1 VFHTHTR
8 YTKQQEDIFMKK
20 QIATLLALSTAATC
34 ILTYQ
39 PTAVGAEEYSVL
51 DYTDKLVQEALEDN
65 TDELRDA
72 LYDSVTGGEIPLY
85 EADASSA
92 QSELEKAAIEKG
104 MYKDTFSFVNHLCTL
119 SQEDFTERVY
129 DPVRDNMTESEI
141 NSGYGKH
148 IPDISYKSGLCF
160 GMAAISVLVHNG
172 ELTPSDLQEGAET
185 LYDVTLTDDV
195 DALITCYN
203 SLQLYKAVELAIIAA
218 PSMLSKE
225 EHTDMFL
232 DCAARC
238 KEKGT
243 YFMAG
248 IATKKGGTHAVVGM
262 DELSGNWTF
271 DGISYDTCIV
281 TYDSN
286 CVKQGTE
293 TSAFKDDACIYIN
306 SETKQFCIP
315 AYEASSENGDVLLYA
330 SDDDSLLT
338 YKAPIRG
345 TTKTNTDVSEIVKLE
360 FFNGRKDQMDLS
372 STTEDG
378 QTYDFWKLGKVN
390 YGEYIFFG
398 KGSSFHLEK
407 NERASGFAFSID
419 GEGYRLRMEQYDR
432 EDPELKGVGSKCKID
447 FSKDGVT
454 YTNTDT
460 QKIALSYIFSY
471 DEGNYNFMPVAS
483 STIDIEVLPN
493 QTVTVSKQDT
503 GFAITGDGEV
513 YVQAFPIASQKEQ
526 ASFGGSHSYEEY
538 LDWFGSYY
546 INFIRSKNVL
556 LQFNTEKGCSE
567 LVYDF
572 DSDGVF
578 DDAPMLGDAD
588 GNGKPYEVNDI
599 YWTMLHI
606 ADKAVAPHSVR
617 RYYRGYVPNIEAD
630 TDNDGNI
637 DTSDLFDIMYE
648 CALRG
653 AGLKK

>member
-1 VFHTHTR
+1 
-8 YTKQQEDIFMKK
+8 MKK
-20 QIATLLALSTAATC
+20 RIATLLALSTAATC

-172 ELTPSDLQEGAET
+172 ELTRSDLQEGAET

>member
-1 VFHTHTR
+1 
-8 YTKQQEDIFMKK
+8 MKK
-20 QIATLLALSTAATC
+20 QIATLLALSTAAAC

-51 DYTDKLVQEALEDN
+51 DNTDKLVQEALEDN
-65 TDELRDA
+65 TDELGDA
-72 LYDSVTGGEIPLY
+72 LYDSVTEGEIPLY
-85 EADASSA
+85 EADASST

-104 MYKDTFSFVNHLCTL
+104 MYKDTFSFANHLCTL
-119 SQEDFTERVY
+119 SQEDFAKRVY
-129 DPVRDNMTESEI
+129 EPVRANMTDSEI
-141 NSGYGKH
+141 DLGYEA
-148 IPDISYKSGLCF
+148 DISRVAYKGGLCF
-160 GMAAISVLVHNG
+160 GMTAISVLVHNG
-172 ELTPSDLQEGAET
+172 ELTPGDLQEGAET

-195 DALITCYN
+195 DALIAYYN
-203 SLQLYKAVELAIIAA
+203 SLQLYTEVELAVIAA
-218 PSMLSKE
+218 PAMLTKE

-271 DGISYDTCIV
+271 DGISYDTCII

-293 TSAFKDDACIYIN
+293 TSAFRDDACIYIN

-315 AYEASSENGDVLLYA
+315 AYEASTENGDVLLYA

-345 TTKTNTDVSEIVKLE
+345 TAKTNTDVSETVKLE
-360 FFNGRKDQMDLS
+360 FYNGGKDQMQLS
-372 STTEDG
+372 STTKDG

-390 YGEYIFFG
+390 YGDYIFFG

-407 NERASGFAFSID
+407 NERAPEFAFSIK
-419 GEGYRLRMEQYDR
+419 GEGYRLRIEQTGYQNPNDPKLYD
-432 EDPELKGVGSKCKID
+432 VGTKCKMD
-447 FSKDGVT
+447 FSKNSVA

-460 QKIALSYIFSY
+460 QKITVSYIVVY
-471 DEGNYNFMPVAS
+471 DEGNYNFAPVAS
-483 STIDIEVLPN
+483 STIAVDVSPN

-513 YVQAFPIASQKEQ
+513 LVQAIPTAAQKEQ
-526 ASFGGSHSYEEY
+526 DAFDGSHEEY
-538 LDWFGSYY
+538 LDWFGSYF
-546 INFIRSKNVL
+546 INFVRSKDVL
-556 LQFNTEKGCSE
+556 LQFNTEKECSE

-578 DDAPMLGDAD
+578 DDVPILGDAD
-588 GNGKPYEVNDI
+588 GNGKPYEPSDI
-599 YWTMLHI
+599 YWTARHI
-606 ADKAVAPHSVR
+606 ARMAVIGHGSR
-617 RYYRGYVPNIEAD
+617 RYYQGYVPNIEAD
-630 TDNDGNI
+630 TDNNGKI
-637 DTSDLFDIMYE
+637 DTNDLFDIVYE

-653 AGLKK
+653 AGLK

>member
-1 VFHTHTR
+1 
-8 YTKQQEDIFMKK
+8 MKK
-20 QIATLLALSTAATC
+20 QIATLLALSTAAAC

-51 DYTDKLVQEALEDN
+51 DNTDKLVQEALEDN
-65 TDELRDA
+65 TDELGDA
-72 LYDSVTGGEIPLY
+72 LYDSVTEGEVPLY
-85 EADASSA
+85 EADASST

-104 MYKDTFSFVNHLCTL
+104 MYKDTFSFANHLCTL
-119 SQEDFTERVY
+119 SQEDFAKRVY
-129 DPVRDNMTESEI
+129 EPVRANMTDSEI
-141 NSGYGKH
+141 DLGYEA
-148 IPDISYKSGLCF
+148 DISRVAYKGGLCF
-160 GMAAISVLVHNG
+160 GMTAISVLVHNG
-172 ELTPSDLQEGAET
+172 ELTPGDLQEGAET

-195 DALITCYN
+195 DALIAYYN
-203 SLQLYKAVELAIIAA
+203 SLQLYTEVELAVITA
-218 PSMLSKE
+218 PAMLTKE

-271 DGISYDTCIV
+271 DGISYDTCII

-286 CVKQGTE
+286 CVKPGTE

-315 AYEASSENGDVLLYA
+315 AYEASTENGDVLLYA
-330 SDDDSLLT
+330 TDDDSLLT

-345 TTKTNTDVSEIVKLE
+345 TTKTNTDVSETVKLK
-360 FFNGRKDQMDLS
+360 FHNGGKDQMQLS
-372 STTEDG
+372 STTKDG
-378 QTYDFWKLGKVN
+378 QTYDFWKLSKVN
-390 YGEYIFFG
+390 YGDYIFFG

-407 NERASGFAFSID
+407 NERAPEFAFSIK
-419 GEGYRLRMEQYDR
+419 GEGYRLRIEQSGYQNPNDPKLYD
-432 EDPELKGVGSKCKID
+432 VGTKCKMD
-447 FSKDGVT
+447 FSKDSVA

-460 QKIALSYIFSY
+460 QKITVSYIFTY
-471 DEGNYNFMPVAS
+471 DEGGYKFAPVAS
-483 STIDIEVLPN
+483 STIVIDVPPN
-493 QTVTVSKQDT
+493 QTITVSKQDT

-513 YVQAFPIASQKEQ
+513 LVQAIPTAAQKEQ
-526 ASFGGSHSYEEY
+526 DAFDGSYEEY
-538 LDWFGSYY
+538 LDWFGSYF
-546 INFIRSKNVL
+546 INFVRSKDVL
-556 LQFNTEKGCSE
+556 LQFNTEKECSE

-578 DDAPMLGDAD
+578 DDVPILGDAD
-588 GNGKPYEVNDI
+588 GNGKPYEPSDI
-599 YWTMLHI
+599 YWTARHI
-606 ADKAVAPHSVR
+606 ARMAVIGHGSR
-617 RYYRGYVPNIEAD
+617 RYYQGYVPNIEAD
-630 TDNDGNI
+630 TDNNGKI
-637 DTSDLFDIMYE
+637 DTNDLFDIVYE

>member
-1 VFHTHTR
+1 
-8 YTKQQEDIFMKK
+8 MKK
-20 QIATLLALSTAATC
+20 QIATLLALSTAAACT
-34 ILTYQ
+34 LTYQ
-39 PTAVGAEEYSVL
+39 PATISAEEYSVL
-51 DYTDKLVQEALEDN
+51 DNTDKLVQEALDDN
-65 TDELRDA
+65 TDELGDA
-72 LYDSVTGGEIPLY
+72 LYDSVTEGEIPLY
-85 EADASSA
+85 EADASLT

>member
-1 VFHTHTR
+1 
-8 YTKQQEDIFMKK
+8 MKK

-104 MYKDTFSFVNHLCTL
+104 MYKYTFSFVNHLCTL

>member
-1 VFHTHTR
+1 
-8 YTKQQEDIFMKK
+8 MKK
-20 QIATLLALSTAATC
+20 QIATLLALSTAAAC

-51 DYTDKLVQEALEDN
+51 DNTDKLVQEALEDN
-65 TDELRDA
+65 TDELGDA
-72 LYDSVTGGEIPLY
+72 LYDSVTEGEVPLY
-85 EADASSA
+85 EADASST

-104 MYKDTFSFVNHLCTL
+104 MYKDTFSFANHLCTL
-119 SQEDFTERVY
+119 SREDFAERVS
-129 DPVRDNMTESEI
+129 DPVSANMTDPELDL
-141 NSGYGKH
+141 GYST
-148 IPDISYKSGLCF
+148 DISYIAYQSGLCF

-195 DALITCYN
+195 DALIAYYN
-203 SLQLYKAVELAIIAA
+203 SLQLYTEVELAVITA
-218 PSMLSKE
+218 PAMLTKE

-271 DGISYDTCIV
+271 DGISYDTCII

-286 CVKQGTE
+286 CVKPGTE

-315 AYEASSENGDVLLYA
+315 AYEASTENGDVLLYA
-330 SDDDSLLT
+330 TDDDSLLT

-345 TTKTNTDVSEIVKLE
+345 TTKTNTDVSETVKLK
-360 FFNGRKDQMDLS
+360 FHNGGKDQMQLS
-372 STTEDG
+372 STTKDG
-378 QTYDFWKLGKVN
+378 QTYDFWKLSKVN
-390 YGEYIFFG
+390 YGDYIFFG

-407 NERASGFAFSID
+407 NERAPEFAFSIK
-419 GEGYRLRMEQYDR
+419 GEGYRLRIEQSGYQNPNDPKLYD
-432 EDPELKGVGSKCKID
+432 VGTKCKMD
-447 FSKDGVT
+447 FSKDSVA

-460 QKIALSYIFSY
+460 QKITVSYIFTY
-471 DEGNYNFMPVAS
+471 DEGGYKFAPVAS
-483 STIDIEVLPN
+483 STIVIDVPPN
-493 QTVTVSKQDT
+493 QTITVSKQDT

-513 YVQAFPIASQKEQ
+513 LVQAIPTAAQKEQ
-526 ASFGGSHSYEEY
+526 DAFDGSYEEY
-538 LDWFGSYY
+538 LDWFGSYF
-546 INFIRSKNVL
+546 INFVRSKDVL
-556 LQFNTEKGCSE
+556 LQFNTEKECSE

-578 DDAPMLGDAD
+578 DDVPILGDAD
-588 GNGKPYEVNDI
+588 GNGKPYEPSDI
-599 YWTMLHI
+599 YWTARHI
-606 ADKAVAPHSVR
+606 ARMAVIGHGSR
-617 RYYRGYVPNIEAD
+617 RYYQGYVPNIEAD
-630 TDNDGNI
+630 TDNNGKI
-637 DTSDLFDIMYE
+637 DTNDLFDIVYE

>member
-1 VFHTHTR
+1 
-8 YTKQQEDIFMKK
+8 MKK
-20 QIATLLALSTAATC
+20 QIATLLALSTAAACT
-34 ILTYQ
+34 LTYQ
-39 PTAVGAEEYSVL
+39 PATISAEEYSVL
-51 DYTDKLVQEALEDN
+51 DNTDKLVQEALEDN

-345 TTKTNTDVSEIVKLE
+345 TTKTNTDVSETVKLE
-360 FFNGRKDQMDLS
+360 FYNGGKDQMDLS
-372 STTEDG
+372 STTKDG

-390 YGEYIFFG
+390 YGDFIFFG

-407 NERASGFAFSID
+407 NERASGFAFSIL
-419 GEGYRLRMEQYDR
+419 GEGYRLRIEQFDR
-432 EDPELKGVGSKCKID
+432 KDPELKGVGSKCKID
-447 FSKDGVT
+447 FSKDGIT

-460 QKIALSYIFSY
+460 QKIALSYIFTY
-471 DEGNYNFMPVAS
+471 DEGNYNFTPVS
-483 STIDIEVLPN
+483 RSTIAIEVAPN
-493 QTVTVSKQDT
+493 QTVTVSKQNT
-503 GFAITGDGEV
+503 GFAITGGGEV
-513 YVQAFPIASQKEQ
+513 YVQTMPMIAHKDLTAFSK
-526 ASFGGSHSYEEY
+526 SHSYEEF
-538 LDWFGSYY
+538 LDWVGSYF
-546 INFIRSKNVL
+546 INFIRSKDVL
-556 LQFNTEKGCSE
+556 LQFNTEKECSE

-572 DSDGVF
+572 DGDGVF
-578 DDAPMLGDAD
+578 DDAPMLGDTD
-588 GNGKPYEVNDI
+588 GNGKPYEPSDI

-606 ADKAVAPHSVR
+606 ADKAITSHGAR
-617 RYYRGYVPNIEAD
+617 RYYQGYVPNIEAD

>member
-1 VFHTHTR
+1 
-8 YTKQQEDIFMKK
+8 MKK
-20 QIATLLALSTAATC
+20 QIATLLALSTAAAC
-34 ILTYQ
+34 ILIYQ

-51 DYTDKLVQEALEDN
+51 DNTDKLVQEALEDN
-65 TDELRDA
+65 TDELGDA
-72 LYDSVTGGEIPLY
+72 LYDSVTEGEVPLY
-85 EADASSA
+85 EADASST

-104 MYKDTFSFVNHLCTL
+104 MYKDTFSFANHLCTL
-119 SQEDFTERVY
+119 SQEDFAKRVY
-129 DPVRDNMTESEI
+129 EPVRANMTDSEI
-141 NSGYGKH
+141 DLGYEA
-148 IPDISYKSGLCF
+148 DISRVAYKGGLCF
-160 GMAAISVLVHNG
+160 GMTAISVLVHNG
-172 ELTPSDLQEGAET
+172 ELTPGDLQEGAET

-195 DALITCYN
+195 DALIAYYN
-203 SLQLYKAVELAIIAA
+203 SLQLYTEVELAVITA
-218 PSMLSKE
+218 PAMLTKE

-271 DGISYDTCIV
+271 DGISYDTCII

-315 AYEASSENGDVLLYA
+315 AYEASTENGDVLLYA
-330 SDDDSLLT
+330 TDDDSLLT

-345 TTKTNTDVSEIVKLE
+345 TTKTNTDVSETVKLK
-360 FFNGRKDQMDLS
+360 FHNGGKDQMQLS
-372 STTEDG
+372 STTKDG
-378 QTYDFWKLGKVN
+378 QTYDFWKLSKVN
-390 YGEYIFFG
+390 YGDYIFFG

-407 NERASGFAFSID
+407 NERAPEFAFSIK
-419 GEGYRLRMEQYDR
+419 GEGYRLRIEQSGYQNPNDPKLYD
-432 EDPELKGVGSKCKID
+432 VGTKCKMD
-447 FSKDGVT
+447 FSKDSVA

-460 QKIALSYIFSY
+460 QKITVSYIFTY
-471 DEGNYNFMPVAS
+471 DEGGYKFAPVAS
-483 STIDIEVLPN
+483 STIVIDVPPN
-493 QTVTVSKQDT
+493 QTITVSKQDT

-513 YVQAFPIASQKEQ
+513 LVQAIPTAAQKEQ
-526 ASFGGSHSYEEY
+526 DAFDGSYEEY
-538 LDWFGSYY
+538 LDWFGSYF
-546 INFIRSKNVL
+546 INFVRSKDVL
-556 LQFNTEKGCSE
+556 LQFNTEKECSE

-572 DSDGVF
+572 DGDGVF

-588 GNGKPYEVNDI
+588 GNGKPYEPNDI
-599 YWTMLHI
+599 YWTALHI
-606 ADKAVAPHSVR
+606 AKKAVIGHGSR
-617 RYYRGYVPNIEAD
+617 RYYQGNVPNIEAD
-630 TDNDGNI
+630 TDNNGKI
-637 DTSDLFDIMYE
+637 DTNDLFDIVYE

>member
-1 VFHTHTR
+1 
-8 YTKQQEDIFMKK
+8 MKK
-20 QIATLLALSTAATC
+20 QIATLLALSTAAACT
-34 ILTYQ
+34 LTYQ
-39 PTAVGAEEYSVL
+39 PATISAEEYSVL
-51 DYTDKLVQEALEDN
+51 DNTDKLVQEALDDN
-65 TDELRDA
+65 TDELGDA
-72 LYDSVTGGEIPLY
+72 LYVSVTEGEVPLY
-85 EADASSA
+85 EADAAST

-104 MYKDTFSFVNHLCTL
+104 MYKDTFSFAQHLCTL
-119 SQEDFTERVY
+119 SREDFAERVS
-129 DPVRDNMTESEI
+129 DPVSANMTDPELDL
-141 NSGYGKH
+141 GYST
-148 IPDISYKSGLCF
+148 DISYIAYQSGLCF

-195 DALITCYN
+195 DALIAYYN
-203 SLQLYKAVELAIIAA
+203 SLQLYSEVELASIVEPA
-218 PSMLSKE
+218 MLSKE

>member
-1 VFHTHTR
+1 
-8 YTKQQEDIFMKK
+8 MKK

-262 DELSGNWTF
+262 DEPSGNWTF

>member
-1 VFHTHTR
+1 
-8 YTKQQEDIFMKK
+8 MKK
-20 QIATLLALSTAATC
+20 RIATLLALSTAATC

-306 SETKQFCIP
+306 SETKQFCIS

>member
-1 VFHTHTR
+1 
-8 YTKQQEDIFMKK
+8 MKK
-20 QIATLLALSTAATC
+20 QIATLLALSTAAAC

-588 GNGKPYEVNDI
+588 GNGKPYEVNNI

>member
-1 VFHTHTR
+1 
-8 YTKQQEDIFMKK
+8 MKK
-20 QIATLLALSTAATC
+20 QIATLLALSTAAACT
-34 ILTYQ
+34 LTYQ
-39 PTAVGAEEYSVL
+39 PATISAEEYSVL
-51 DYTDKLVQEALEDN
+51 DNTDKLVQEALDDN
-65 TDELRDA
+65 TDELGDA
-72 LYDSVTGGEIPLY
+72 LYDSVTEGDIPLY
-85 EADASSA
+85 EADAAST

-104 MYKDTFSFVNHLCTL
+104 MYKDTFSFANHLCTL
-119 SQEDFTERVY
+119 SREDFAERVS
-129 DPVRDNMTESEI
+129 DPVSANMTDPELDL
-141 NSGYGKH
+141 GYST
-148 IPDISYKSGLCF
+148 DISYIAYQSGLCF

-262 DELSGNWTF
+262 DEISGNWTF

>member
-1 VFHTHTR
+1 
-8 YTKQQEDIFMKK
+8 MKK
-20 QIATLLALSTAATC
+20 QIATLLALSTAAACT
-34 ILTYQ
+34 LTYQ
-39 PTAVGAEEYSVL
+39 PATISAEEYSVL
-51 DYTDKLVQEALEDN
+51 DNTDKLVQEALDDN
-65 TDELRDA
+65 TDELGDA
-72 LYDSVTGGEIPLY
+72 LYDSVTEGDIPLY
-85 EADASSA
+85 EADASST

-104 MYKDTFSFVNHLCTL
+104 MYKDTFSFANHLCTL
-119 SQEDFTERVY
+119 SREDFAERVS
-129 DPVRDNMTESEI
+129 DPVSANMTDPELDL
-141 NSGYGKH
+141 GYST
-148 IPDISYKSGLCF
+148 DISYIAYQSGLCF

-195 DALITCYN
+195 DALIAYYN
-203 SLQLYKAVELAIIAA
+203 SLQLYSEVELASIVEPA
-218 PSMLSKE
+218 MLSKE

>member
-1 VFHTHTR
+1 
-8 YTKQQEDIFMKK
+8 MKK
-20 QIATLLALSTAATC
+20 RIATLLALSTAATC

-195 DALITCYN
+195 DALIAYYN
-203 SLQLYKAVELAIIAA
+203 SLQLYSEVELASIVEPA
-218 PSMLSKE
+218 MLSKE

>member
-1 VFHTHTR
+1 
-8 YTKQQEDIFMKK
+8 MKK
-20 QIATLLALSTAATC
+20 QIATLLALSTAAAC

-51 DYTDKLVQEALEDN
+51 DNTDKLVQEALDDN
-65 TDELRDA
+65 TDELGDA
-72 LYDSVTGGEIPLY
+72 LYDSVTEGDVPLY
-85 EADASSA
+85 EADASPT

-104 MYKDTFSFVNHLCTL
+104 MYKDTFSFANHLCTL
-119 SQEDFTERVY
+119 SQEDFAKRVY
-129 DPVRDNMTESEI
+129 EPVRANMTDSEI
-141 NSGYGKH
+141 DLGYEA
-148 IPDISYKSGLCF
+148 DISRVAYKGGLCF
-160 GMAAISVLVHNG
+160 GMTAISVLVHNG
-172 ELTPSDLQEGAET
+172 ELTPGDLQEGAET

-195 DALITCYN
+195 DALIAYYN
-203 SLQLYKAVELAIIAA
+203 SLQLYTEVELAVITA
-218 PSMLSKE
+218 PAMLTKE

-271 DGISYDTCIV
+271 DGISYDTCII

-286 CVKQGTE
+286 CVKPGTE

-315 AYEASSENGDVLLYA
+315 AYEASTENGDVLLYA
-330 SDDDSLLT
+330 TDDDSLLT

-345 TTKTNTDVSEIVKLE
+345 TTKTNTDVSETVKLK
-360 FFNGRKDQMDLS
+360 FHNGGKDQMQLS
-372 STTEDG
+372 STTKDG
-378 QTYDFWKLGKVN
+378 QTYDFWKLSKVN
-390 YGEYIFFG
+390 YGDYIFFG

-407 NERASGFAFSID
+407 NERAPEFAFSIK
-419 GEGYRLRMEQYDR
+419 GEGYRLRIEQSGYQNPNDPKLYD
-432 EDPELKGVGSKCKID
+432 VGTKCKMD
-447 FSKDGVT
+447 FSKDSVA

-460 QKIALSYIFSY
+460 QKITVSYIFTY
-471 DEGNYNFMPVAS
+471 DEGGYKFAPVAS
-483 STIDIEVLPN
+483 STIVIDVPPN
-493 QTVTVSKQDT
+493 QTITVSKQDT

-513 YVQAFPIASQKEQ
+513 LVQAIPTAAQKEQ
-526 ASFGGSHSYEEY
+526 DAFDGSYEEY
-538 LDWFGSYY
+538 LDWFGSYF
-546 INFIRSKNVL
+546 INFVRSKDVL
-556 LQFNTEKGCSE
+556 LQFNTEKECSE

-572 DSDGVF
+572 DGDGVF

-588 GNGKPYEVNDI
+588 GNGKPYEPNDI
-599 YWTMLHI
+599 YWTALHI
-606 ADKAVAPHSVR
+606 AKKAVIGHGSR
-617 RYYRGYVPNIEAD
+617 RYYQGNVPNIEAD
-630 TDNDGNI
+630 TDNNGKI
-637 DTSDLFDIMYE
+637 DTNDLFDIVYE

>member
-1 VFHTHTR
+1 
-8 YTKQQEDIFMKK
+8 MKK
-20 QIATLLALSTAATC
+20 QIATLLALSTAAAC

-51 DYTDKLVQEALEDN
+51 DNTDKLVQEALEDN
-65 TDELRDA
+65 TDELGDA
-72 LYDSVTGGEIPLY
+72 LYDSVTEGEVPLY
-85 EADASSA
+85 EADASST

-104 MYKDTFSFVNHLCTL
+104 MYKDTFSFANHLCTL
-119 SQEDFTERVY
+119 SQEDFAKRVY
-129 DPVRDNMTESEI
+129 EPVRANMTDSEI
-141 NSGYGKH
+141 DLGYEA
-148 IPDISYKSGLCF
+148 DISRVAYKGGLCF
-160 GMAAISVLVHNG
+160 GMTAISVLVHNG
-172 ELTPSDLQEGAET
+172 ELTPGDLQEGAET

-195 DALITCYN
+195 DALIAYYN
-203 SLQLYKAVELAIIAA
+203 SLQLYTEVELAVITA
-218 PSMLSKE
+218 PAMLTKE

-271 DGISYDTCIV
+271 DGISYDTCII

-286 CVKQGTE
+286 CVKPGTE

-315 AYEASSENGDVLLYA
+315 AYEASTENGDVLLYA
-330 SDDDSLLT
+330 TDDDSLLT

-345 TTKTNTDVSEIVKLE
+345 TTKTNTDVSETVKLK
-360 FFNGRKDQMDLS
+360 FHNGGKDQMQLS
-372 STTEDG
+372 STTKDG
-378 QTYDFWKLGKVN
+378 QTYDFWKLSKVN
-390 YGEYIFFG
+390 YGDYIFFG

-407 NERASGFAFSID
+407 NERAPEFAFSIK
-419 GEGYRLRMEQYDR
+419 GEGYRLRIEQSGYQNPNDPKLYD
-432 EDPELKGVGSKCKID
+432 VGTKCKMD
-447 FSKDGVT
+447 FSKDSVA

-460 QKIALSYIFSY
+460 QKITVSYIFTY
-471 DEGNYNFMPVAS
+471 DEGGYKFAPVAS
-483 STIDIEVLPN
+483 STIVIDVPPN
-493 QTVTVSKQDT
+493 QTITVSKQDT

-513 YVQAFPIASQKEQ
+513 LVQAIPTAAQKEQ
-526 ASFGGSHSYEEY
+526 DAFDGSYEEY
-538 LDWFGSYY
+538 LDWFGSYF
-546 INFIRSKNVL
+546 INFVRSKDVL
-556 LQFNTEKGCSE
+556 LQFNTEKECSE

-588 GNGKPYEVNDI
+588 GNGKPYEPNDI
-599 YWTMLHI
+599 YWTALHI
-606 ADKAVAPHSVR
+606 AKKAVIGHGSR
-617 RYYRGYVPNIEAD
+617 RYYQGNVPNIEAD
-630 TDNDGNI
+630 TDNNGKI
-637 DTSDLFDIMYE
+637 DTNDLFDIVYE

>member
-1 VFHTHTR
+1 
-8 YTKQQEDIFMKK
+8 MKK
-20 QIATLLALSTAATC
+20 RIATLLALSTAATC

-360 FFNGRKDQMDLS
+360 FFNGRKDQTDLS

>member
-1 VFHTHTR
+1 
-8 YTKQQEDIFMKK
+8 MKK
-20 QIATLLALSTAATC
+20 QIATLLALSTAAAC

-51 DYTDKLVQEALEDN
+51 DNTDKLVQEALEDN
-65 TDELRDA
+65 TDELGDA
-72 LYDSVTGGEIPLY
+72 LYDSVTEGEVPLY
-85 EADASSA
+85 EADASST

-104 MYKDTFSFVNHLCTL
+104 MYKDTFSFANHLCTL
-119 SQEDFTERVY
+119 SQEDFAKRVY
-129 DPVRDNMTESEI
+129 EPVRANMTDSEI
-141 NSGYGKH
+141 DLGYEA
-148 IPDISYKSGLCF
+148 DISRVAYKGGLCF
-160 GMAAISVLVHNG
+160 GMTAISVLVHNG
-172 ELTPSDLQEGAET
+172 ELTPGDLQEGAET

-195 DALITCYN
+195 DALIAYYN
-203 SLQLYKAVELAIIAA
+203 SLQLYTEVELAVITA
-218 PSMLSKE
+218 PAMLTKE

-271 DGISYDTCIV
+271 DGISYDTCII

-286 CVKQGTE
+286 CVKPGTE

-315 AYEASSENGDVLLYA
+315 AYEASTENGDVLLYA
-330 SDDDSLLT
+330 TDDDSLLT

-345 TTKTNTDVSEIVKLE
+345 TTKTNTDVSETVKLK
-360 FFNGRKDQMDLS
+360 FHNGGKDQMQLS
-372 STTEDG
+372 STTKDG
-378 QTYDFWKLGKVN
+378 QTYDFWKLSKVN
-390 YGEYIFFG
+390 YGDYIFFV

-407 NERASGFAFSID
+407 NERAPEFAFSIK
-419 GEGYRLRMEQYDR
+419 GEGYRLRIEQSGYQNPNDPKLYD
-432 EDPELKGVGSKCKID
+432 VGTKCKMD
-447 FSKDGVT
+447 FSKDSVA

-460 QKIALSYIFSY
+460 QKITVSYIFTY
-471 DEGNYNFMPVAS
+471 DEGGYKFAPVAS
-483 STIDIEVLPN
+483 STIVIDVPPN
-493 QTVTVSKQDT
+493 QTITVSKQDT

-513 YVQAFPIASQKEQ
+513 LVQAIPTAAQKEQ
-526 ASFGGSHSYEEY
+526 DAFDGSYEEY
-538 LDWFGSYY
+538 LDWFGSYF
-546 INFIRSKNVL
+546 INFVRSKDVL
-556 LQFNTEKGCSE
+556 LQFNTEKECSE

-572 DSDGVF
+572 DGDGVF

-588 GNGKPYEVNDI
+588 GNGKPYEPNDI
-599 YWTMLHI
+599 YWTALHI
-606 ADKAVAPHSVR
+606 AKKAVIGHGSR
-617 RYYRGYVPNIEAD
+617 RYYQGNVPNIEAD
-630 TDNDGNI
+630 TDNNGKI
-637 DTSDLFDIMYE
+637 DTNDLFDIVYE

>member
-1 VFHTHTR
+1 
-8 YTKQQEDIFMKK
+8 MKK
-20 QIATLLALSTAATC
+20 RIATLLALSTAATC

-338 YKAPIRG
+338 YTAPIRG

>member
-1 VFHTHTR
+1 
-8 YTKQQEDIFMKK
+8 MKK
-20 QIATLLALSTAATC
+20 RIATLLALSTAATC

-65 TDELRDA
+65 TDEVRDA

-606 ADKAVAPHSVR
+606 ADKAVAPHRVR

>member
-1 VFHTHTR
+1 
-8 YTKQQEDIFMKK
+8 
-20 QIATLLALSTAATC
+20 LALSTAATC

-503 GFAITGDGEV
+503 GFAITGGGEV
-513 YVQAFPIASQKEQ
+513 YVQTMPMIAHKDLTAFSK
-526 ASFGGSHSYEEY
+526 SHSYEEF
-538 LDWFGSYY
+538 LDWVGSYF
-546 INFIRSKNVL
+546 INFIRSKDVL
-556 LQFNTEKGCSE
+556 LQFNTEKECSE

-572 DSDGVF
+572 DGDGVF

-630 TDNDGNI
+630 TDNDGKI

>member
-1 VFHTHTR
+1 
-8 YTKQQEDIFMKK
+8 MKK
-20 QIATLLALSTAATC
+20 QIATLLALSTAAAC

-51 DYTDKLVQEALEDN
+51 DNTDKLVQEALEDN
-65 TDELRDA
+65 TDELGDA
-72 LYDSVTGGEIPLY
+72 LYDSVTEGEVPLY
-85 EADASSA
+85 EADASST

-104 MYKDTFSFVNHLCTL
+104 MYKDTFSFANHLCTL
-119 SQEDFTERVY
+119 SQEDFAKRVY
-129 DPVRDNMTESEI
+129 EPVRANMTDSEI
-141 NSGYGKH
+141 DLGYEA
-148 IPDISYKSGLCF
+148 DISRVAYKGGLCF
-160 GMAAISVLVHNG
+160 GMTAISVLVHNG
-172 ELTPSDLQEGAET
+172 ELTPGDLQEGAET

-195 DALITCYN
+195 DALIAYYN
-203 SLQLYKAVELAIIAA
+203 SLQLYTEVELAVITA
-218 PSMLSKE
+218 PAMLTKE

-271 DGISYDTCIV
+271 DGISYDTCII

-293 TSAFKDDACIYIN
+293 TSAFRDDACIYIN

-315 AYEASSENGDVLLYA
+315 AYEASTENGDVLLYA
-330 SDDDSLLT
+330 TDDDSLLT

-345 TTKTNTDVSEIVKLE
+345 TTKTNTDVSETVKLK
-360 FFNGRKDQMDLS
+360 FHNGRKDQMQLS
-372 STTEDG
+372 STTKDG

-390 YGEYIFFG
+390 YGDYIFFG

-407 NERASGFAFSID
+407 NERASGFAFSIK
-419 GEGYRLRMEQYDR
+419 GEGYRLRIEQYGRD
-432 EDPELKGVGSKCKID
+432 DQELKDVGSKCKMD
-447 FSKDGVT
+447 FSKDSVT

-460 QKIALSYIFSY
+460 QKVFLSYIFTY
-471 DEGNYNFMPVAS
+471 DEGNYNFTPVAS
-483 STIDIEVLPN
+483 STIDISVPPN

-503 GFAITGDGEV
+503 GFAITGDGDV
-513 YVQAFPIASQKEQ
+513 FVQAFPTAAQKEQ
-526 ASFGGSHSYEEY
+526 DAFDGSYEEY
-538 LDWFGSYY
+538 LNWFGSYF
-546 INFIRSKNVL
+546 INFVRSKDVL
-556 LQFNTEKGCSE
+556 LQFNTEKECSE

-572 DSDGVF
+572 DGDGVF

-588 GNGKPYEVNDI
+588 GNGKPYEPSDI
-599 YWTMLHI
+599 YWTARHI
-606 ADKAVAPHSVR
+606 VSIAVDDHSTR
-617 RYYRGYVPNIEAD
+617 RYFKGYVPNIEAD
-630 TDNDGNI
+630 TDNNGKI
-637 DTSDLFDIMYE
+637 DTNDLFDIVYE

-653 AGLKK
+653 AGLK

>member
-1 VFHTHTR
+1 
-8 YTKQQEDIFMKK
+8 MKK
-20 QIATLLALSTAATC
+20 QIATFLALSTAAAC
-34 ILTYQ
+34 ILTYH

-51 DYTDKLVQEALEDN
+51 DNTDKLVQEALEDN
-65 TDELRDA
+65 TDELGDA
-72 LYDSVTGGEIPLY
+72 LYDSVTEGEIPLY
-85 EADASSA
+85 EADASST

-104 MYKDTFSFVNHLCTL
+104 MYKDTFSFANHLCTL
-119 SQEDFTERVY
+119 SQEDFAKRVY
-129 DPVRDNMTESEI
+129 EPVRANMTDSEI
-141 NSGYGKH
+141 GLGYE
-148 IPDISYKSGLCF
+148 IDISRVAYKGGLCF
-160 GMAAISVLVHNG
+160 GMTAISVLVHNG
-172 ELTPSDLQEGAET
+172 ELTPGDLQEGAET

-195 DALITCYN
+195 DALIAYYN
-203 SLQLYKAVELAIIAA
+203 SLQLYTEVELAVIVA
-218 PSMLSKE
+218 PAMLTKE

-271 DGISYDTCIV
+271 DGISYDTCII

-293 TSAFKDDACIYIN
+293 TSAFRDDACIYIN

-315 AYEASSENGDVLLYA
+315 AYEASTENGDVLLYA
-330 SDDDSLLT
+330 TDDDSLLT

-345 TTKTNTDVSEIVKLE
+345 TTKTNTDVSETVKLK
-360 FFNGRKDQMDLS
+360 FHNGRKDQMQLS
-372 STTEDG
+372 STTKDG

-390 YGEYIFFG
+390 YGDYIFFG

-407 NERASGFAFSID
+407 NERASGFAFSIK
-419 GEGYRLRMEQYDR
+419 GEGYRLRIEQYGRYDQ
-432 EDPELKGVGSKCKID
+432 ELKNVGSKCKMD
-447 FSKDGVT
+447 FSKDSVT

-460 QKIALSYIFSY
+460 QKITMSYIMEY
-471 DEGNYNFMPVAS
+471 DEGSYKFAPVAS
-483 STIDIEVLPN
+483 STIVIDVPPN
-493 QTVTVSKQDT
+493 QTITVSKQDT

-513 YVQAFPIASQKEQ
+513 LVQAIPTVAQKDID
-526 ASFGGSHSYEEY
+526 AFDGSHEEF
-538 LDWFGSYY
+538 LDWFGSYF
-546 INFIRSKNVL
+546 INFVRSKDVL
-556 LQFNTEKGCSE
+556 LQFNTEKECSE

-572 DSDGVF
+572 DGDGVF

-588 GNGKPYEVNDI
+588 GNGKPYEPNDI
-599 YWTMLHI
+599 YWTTLHI
-606 ADKAVAPHSVR
+606 AEKAVIGHGSR
-617 RYYRGYVPNIEAD
+617 RYYQGYVPNIEAD
-630 TDNDGNI
+630 TDNNGKI
-637 DTSDLFDIMYE
+637 DTNDLFDIVYE

>member
-1 VFHTHTR
+1 
-8 YTKQQEDIFMKK
+8 MKK
-20 QIATLLALSTAATC
+20 QIATLLALSTAAAC

-51 DYTDKLVQEALEDN
+51 DNTDKLVQEALEDN
-65 TDELRDA
+65 TDELGDA
-72 LYDSVTGGEIPLY
+72 LYDSVTEGEVPLY
-85 EADASSA
+85 EADASST

-104 MYKDTFSFVNHLCTL
+104 MYKDTFSFANHLCTL
-119 SQEDFTERVY
+119 SQEDFAKRVY
-129 DPVRDNMTESEI
+129 EPVRANMTDSEI
-141 NSGYGKH
+141 DLGYEA
-148 IPDISYKSGLCF
+148 DISRVAYKGGLCF
-160 GMAAISVLVHNG
+160 GMTAISVLVHNG
-172 ELTPSDLQEGAET
+172 ELTPGDLQEGAET

-195 DALITCYN
+195 DALIAYYN
-203 SLQLYKAVELAIIAA
+203 SLQLYTEVELAVITA
-218 PSMLSKE
+218 PAMLTKE

-271 DGISYDTCIV
+271 DGISYDTCII

-293 TSAFKDDACIYIN
+293 TSAFRDDACIYIN

-315 AYEASSENGDVLLYA
+315 AYEASTENGDVLLYA
-330 SDDDSLLT
+330 TDDDSLLT

-345 TTKTNTDVSEIVKLE
+345 TTKTNTDVSETVKLK
-360 FFNGRKDQMDLS
+360 FHNGGKDQMQLS
-372 STTEDG
+372 STTKDG

-390 YGEYIFFG
+390 YGDYIFFG

-407 NERASGFAFSID
+407 NERASGFAFSIK
-419 GEGYRLRMEQYDR
+419 GEGYRLRIEQYGRD
-432 EDPELKGVGSKCKID
+432 DQELKDVGSKCKMD
-447 FSKDGVT
+447 FSKDSVT

-460 QKIALSYIFSY
+460 QKVFLSYIFTY
-471 DEGNYNFMPVAS
+471 DEGNYNFTPVAS
-483 STIDIEVLPN
+483 STIDISVPPN

-503 GFAITGDGEV
+503 GFAITGDGDV
-513 YVQAFPIASQKEQ
+513 FVQAFPTAAQKEQ
-526 ASFGGSHSYEEY
+526 DAFDGSYEEY
-538 LDWFGSYY
+538 LNWFGSYF
-546 INFIRSKNVL
+546 INFVRSKDVL
-556 LQFNTEKGCSE
+556 LQFNTEKECSE

-572 DSDGVF
+572 DGDGVF

-588 GNGKPYEVNDI
+588 GNGKPYEPSDI
-599 YWTMLHI
+599 YWTARHI
-606 ADKAVAPHSVR
+606 VSIAVDDHSTR
-617 RYYRGYVPNIEAD
+617 RYFKGYVPNIEAD
-630 TDNDGNI
+630 TDNNGKI
-637 DTSDLFDIMYE
+637 DTNDLFDIVYE

>member
-1 VFHTHTR
+1 
-8 YTKQQEDIFMKK
+8 MKK
-20 QIATLLALSTAATC
+20 QIATLLALSTAAAC

-39 PTAVGAEEYSVL
+39 PTAVGAEEFSVL
-51 DYTDKLVQEALEDN
+51 DNTDKLVQEALEDN
-65 TDELRDA
+65 TDELGDA
-72 LYDSVTGGEIPLY
+72 LYDSVTEGEIPLY
-85 EADASSA
+85 EADASST

-104 MYKDTFSFVNHLCTL
+104 MYKDTFSFANHLCTL
-119 SQEDFTERVY
+119 SQEDFAKRVY
-129 DPVRDNMTESEI
+129 EPVRANMTDSEI
-141 NSGYGKH
+141 DLGYEA
-148 IPDISYKSGLCF
+148 DISRVAYKGGLCF
-160 GMAAISVLVHNG
+160 GMTAISVLVHNG
-172 ELTPSDLQEGAET
+172 ELTPGDLQEGAET

-195 DALITCYN
+195 DALIAYYN
-203 SLQLYKAVELAIIAA
+203 SLQLYTEVELAVIAA
-218 PSMLSKE
+218 PAMLTKE

-271 DGISYDTCIV
+271 DGISYDTCII

-293 TSAFKDDACIYIN
+293 TSAFRDDACIYIN

-315 AYEASSENGDVLLYA
+315 AYEASTENGDVLLYA

-345 TTKTNTDVSEIVKLE
+345 TAKTNTDVSETVKLE
-360 FFNGRKDQMDLS
+360 FYNGGKDQMQLS
-372 STTEDG
+372 STTKDG

-390 YGEYIFFG
+390 YGDYIFFG

-407 NERASGFAFSID
+407 NERAPEFAFSIK
-419 GEGYRLRMEQYDR
+419 GEGYRLRIEQTGYQNPNDPKLYD
-432 EDPELKGVGSKCKID
+432 VGTKCKMD
-447 FSKDGVT
+447 FSKNSVA

-460 QKIALSYIFSY
+460 QKITVSYIVVY
-471 DEGNYNFMPVAS
+471 DEGNYNFAPVAS
-483 STIDIEVLPN
+483 STIAVDVSPN

-513 YVQAFPIASQKEQ
+513 LVQAIPTAAQKEQ
-526 ASFGGSHSYEEY
+526 DAFDGSHEEY
-538 LDWFGSYY
+538 LDWFGSYF
-546 INFIRSKNVL
+546 INFVRSKDVL
-556 LQFNTEKGCSE
+556 LQFNTEKECSE

-578 DDAPMLGDAD
+578 DDVPILGDAD
-588 GNGKPYEVNDI
+588 GNGKPYEPSDI
-599 YWTMLHI
+599 YWTARHI
-606 ADKAVAPHSVR
+606 ARMAVIGHGSR
-617 RYYRGYVPNIEAD
+617 RYYQGYVPNIEAD
-630 TDNDGNI
+630 TDNNGKI
-637 DTSDLFDIMYE
+637 DTNDLFDIVYE

>member
-1 VFHTHTR
+1 
-8 YTKQQEDIFMKK
+8 MKK
-20 QIATLLALSTAATC
+20 QIATLLALSTAAAC

-51 DYTDKLVQEALEDN
+51 DNTDKLVQEALEDN
-65 TDELRDA
+65 TDELGDA
-72 LYDSVTGGEIPLY
+72 LYDSVTEGEIPLY
-85 EADASSA
+85 EADASST

-104 MYKDTFSFVNHLCTL
+104 MYKDTFSFANHLCTL
-119 SQEDFTERVY
+119 SQEDFAKRVY
-129 DPVRDNMTESEI
+129 EPVRANMTDSEI
-141 NSGYGKH
+141 DLNYEA
-148 IPDISYKSGLCF
+148 DISRVAYKGGLCF
-160 GMAAISVLVHNG
+160 GMTAISVLVHNG
-172 ELTPSDLQEGAET
+172 ELTPGDLQEGAET

-195 DALITCYN
+195 DALIAYYN
-203 SLQLYKAVELAIIAA
+203 SLQLYTEVELAVIAA
-218 PSMLSKE
+218 PAMLTKE

-271 DGISYDTCIV
+271 DGISYDTCII

-293 TSAFKDDACIYIN
+293 TSAFRDDACIYIN

-315 AYEASSENGDVLLYA
+315 AYEASTENGDVLLYA

-345 TTKTNTDVSEIVKLE
+345 TTKTNTDVSETVKLE
-360 FFNGRKDQMDLS
+360 FHNGGKDQMQLS
-372 STTEDG
+372 STTKDG
-378 QTYDFWKLGKVN
+378 QTYDFWKLSKVN
-390 YGEYIFFG
+390 YGDYIFFG

-407 NERASGFAFSID
+407 NERASGFAFSIK
-419 GEGYRLRMEQYDR
+419 GEGYRLRIEQYGRNDQ
-432 EDPELKGVGSKCKID
+432 ELKDVGSKCKMD
-447 FSKDGVT
+447 FSKDSVT

-460 QKIALSYIFSY
+460 QKVFLSYIFTY
-471 DEGNYNFMPVAS
+471 DEGNYNFTPVAS
-483 STIDIEVLPN
+483 STIDISVPPN

-503 GFAITGDGEV
+503 GFAITGDGDV
-513 YVQAFPIASQKEQ
+513 FVQAFPTAAQKEQ
-526 ASFGGSHSYEEY
+526 DAFDGSYEEY
-538 LDWFGSYY
+538 LDWFGSYF
-546 INFIRSKNVL
+546 INFVRSKDVL
-556 LQFNTEKGCSE
+556 LQFNTEKECSE

-572 DSDGVF
+572 DGDGVF

-588 GNGKPYEVNDI
+588 GDGKPYEPSDI
-599 YWTMLHI
+599 YWTVRHI
-606 ADKAVAPHSVR
+606 AAKAVDDYSTR
-617 RYYRGYVPNIEAD
+617 RYYQGYVPNIEAD
-630 TDNDGNI
+630 TDNNGKI
-637 DTSDLFDIMYE
+637 DTNDLFDIVYE

>member
-1 VFHTHTR
+1 
-8 YTKQQEDIFMKK
+8 MKK

-51 DYTDKLVQEALEDN
+51 DNTDKLVQEALDDN
-65 TDELRDA
+65 TDELGDA
-72 LYDSVTGGEIPLY
+72 LYDSVTEGDVPLY
-85 EADASSA
+85 EADASST

-104 MYKDTFSFVNHLCTL
+104 MYKDTFSFANHLCTL
-119 SQEDFTERVY
+119 SREDFAERVS
-129 DPVRDNMTESEI
+129 DPVSANMTDPELDL
-141 NSGYGKH
+141 GYST
-148 IPDISYKSGLCF
+148 DISYIAYQSGLCF
-160 GMAAISVLVHNG
+160 GMTAISVLVHNG
-172 ELTPSDLQEGAET
+172 ELTPGDLQEGAET

-195 DALITCYN
+195 DALIAYYN
-203 SLQLYKAVELAIIAA
+203 SLQLYTEVELAVIAA
-218 PSMLSKE
+218 PAMLTKE

-271 DGISYDTCIV
+271 DGISYDTCII

-293 TSAFKDDACIYIN
+293 TSAFRDDACIYIN

-315 AYEASSENGDVLLYA
+315 AYEASTENGDVLLYA

-345 TTKTNTDVSEIVKLE
+345 TAKTNTDVSETVKLE
-360 FFNGRKDQMDLS
+360 FYNGGKDQMQLS
-372 STTEDG
+372 STTKDG

-390 YGEYIFFG
+390 YGDYIFFG

-407 NERASGFAFSID
+407 NERAPEFAFSIK
-419 GEGYRLRMEQYDR
+419 GEGYRLRIEQTGYQNPNDPKLYD
-432 EDPELKGVGSKCKID
+432 VGTKCKMD
-447 FSKDGVT
+447 FSKNSVA

-460 QKIALSYIFSY
+460 QKITVSYIVVY
-471 DEGNYNFMPVAS
+471 DEGNYNFAPVAS
-483 STIDIEVLPN
+483 STIAVDVSPN

-513 YVQAFPIASQKEQ
+513 LVQAIPTAAQKEQ
-526 ASFGGSHSYEEY
+526 DAFDGSHEEY
-538 LDWFGSYY
+538 LDWFGSYF
-546 INFIRSKNVL
+546 INFVRSKDVL
-556 LQFNTEKGCSE
+556 LQFNTEKECSE

-578 DDAPMLGDAD
+578 DDVPILGDAD
-588 GNGKPYEVNDI
+588 GNGKPYEPSDI
-599 YWTMLHI
+599 YWTARHI
-606 ADKAVAPHSVR
+606 ARMAVIGHGSR
-617 RYYRGYVPNIEAD
+617 RYYQGYVPNIEAD
-630 TDNDGNI
+630 TDNNGKI
-637 DTSDLFDIMYE
+637 DTNDLFDIVYE